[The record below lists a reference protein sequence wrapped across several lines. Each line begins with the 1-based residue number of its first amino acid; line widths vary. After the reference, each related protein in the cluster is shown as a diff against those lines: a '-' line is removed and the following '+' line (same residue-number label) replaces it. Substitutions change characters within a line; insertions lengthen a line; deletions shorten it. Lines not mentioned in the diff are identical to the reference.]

1 VHLSLAEFCELI
13 DGLPTN
19 AEKALSVLWYH
30 DQREPDIAMKA
41 GALAKILDDHRVGT
55 PNSTKLAAQIS
66 ETRLA
71 NESTKGFSLKPGS
84 RKIIH
89 DWLPQTTSH
98 EGASDAPPS
107 FKTLVSDVRMQQ
119 INERRWN
126 ECVICLRYGA
136 PLAAV
141 VMMGG
146 LLESLFVSK
155 QKEFP
160 DKGAMIGASRAPQH
174 KGQKLPLQKWTLN
187 DYIEVGNEL
196 GWIGDAA
203 KRVSTVL
210 RDYRNIIH
218 PEVEHAQK
226 ASVEPSDARLMWS
239 VTKSL
244 ILELLR

>member
-1 VHLSLAEFCELI
+1 MHVSLVDFCELI
-13 DGLPTN
+13 RGLETN
-19 AEKALSVLWYH
+19 AEKALAVLWYH
-30 DQREPDIAMKA
+30 DQHNPEVSMKA
-41 GALAKILDDHRVGT
+41 GALAKILDDHRAGT
-55 PNSTKLAAQIS
+55 PNSTKLAEQIS
-66 ETRLA
+66 ATRLA
-71 NESTKGFSLKPGS
+71 NESAKGFSLKPGS

-89 DWLPQTTSH
+89 DWIPQTSM
-98 EGASDAPPS
+98 EQQVSDTPPS
-107 FKTLVSDVRMQQ
+107 FAALVSDMRMRQ
-119 INERRWN
+119 INERRWK
-126 ECVICLRYGA
+126 ECVICLENGA

-155 QKEFP
+155 QKEFS
-160 DKGAMIGASRAPQH
+160 DKRALIAASRAPEH

-203 KRVSTVL
+203 KRVGTVL

-226 ASVEPSDARLMWS
+226 ATIELPDARLMWS